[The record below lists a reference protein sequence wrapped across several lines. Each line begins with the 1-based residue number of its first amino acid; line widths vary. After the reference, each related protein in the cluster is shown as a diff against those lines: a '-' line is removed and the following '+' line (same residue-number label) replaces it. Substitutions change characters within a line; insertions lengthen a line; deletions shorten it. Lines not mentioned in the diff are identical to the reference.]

1 MDELALAEA
10 LRKVINE
17 EQDLY
22 RRYLMLV
29 DETDD
34 LELKEI
40 FGHHA
45 FEQFTHLNTI
55 IEKYK
60 DMVDGLRR
68 EGQL

>member
-1 MDELALAEA
+1 MDELALVEA

-22 RRYLMLV
+22 RRYIELV
-29 DETDD
+29 DQTDD

-45 FEQFTHLNTI
+45 FEQFTHLNTM

-60 DMVDGLRR
+60 DMMDDLRR
-68 EGQL
+68 AGLI